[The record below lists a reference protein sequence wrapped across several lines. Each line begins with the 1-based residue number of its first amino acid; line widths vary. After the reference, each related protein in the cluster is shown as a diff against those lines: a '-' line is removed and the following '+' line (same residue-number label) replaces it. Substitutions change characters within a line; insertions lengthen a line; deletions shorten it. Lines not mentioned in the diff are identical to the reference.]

1 MIPAVRRRRRE
12 WRFLMIYANASSMRS
27 FQAACHA
34 MKRPDASRSVSP
46 APCAGSSNSWLQAR
60 FRPSPWAETAAP
72 GVAPPAG
79 TRSRRQRAVFVCD
92 DAGTPVFSDRPCGAA
107 AQRRAVNV
115 ELPASGQATRT
126 AAPVPHAST
135 RPRVQPDGQR
145 ESAGTAEPRCAALR
159 RQLDELDDRMRSGY
173 SSREAARLWDRWRDL
188 KSRLRAGRC

>member
-1 MIPAVRRRRRE
+1 MAAINRLDIGARRRHAPAPVPRLLLLRSAIGLLAFIAAATTGAVRPPDGGAADAQAGPAV
-12 WRFLMIYANASSMRS
+12 A
-27 FQAACHA
+27 
-34 MKRPDASRSVSP
+34 
-46 APCAGSSNSWLQAR
+46 
-60 FRPSPWAETAAP
+60 AETAAP

-173 SSREAARLWDRWRDL
+173 SSREAVRLWDRWRDL